1 MLDYFTTSLRNE
13 FRAAGFLRLLR
24 KSLGIMPGQPD
35 NFIPPLRIKVVETA
49 CCLPDG
55 PVISLKKR
63 GSNHPARSPGRRFDG
78 RPLCD
83 AHQDYVWRSGIQLEK
98 LAISEI
104 KIGGKRR
111 RKNLRRVQVCR
122 HWECSSTRHR
132 GLVTMPL
139 NRSAIPKW

>member
-35 NFIPPLRIKVVETA
+35 NFIPPLCIKVVETA

-63 GSNHPARSPGRRFDG
+63 ARTTSKVSRTKIRRQTTLRCSPG
-78 RPLCD
+78 LC
-83 AHQDYVWRSGIQLEK
+83 LEK
-98 LAISEI
+98 WHSARETSNQ
-104 KIGGKRR
+104 R
-111 RKNLRRVQVCR
+111 NQNW
-122 HWECSSTRHR
+122 WEETQKEPSKGASLSTL
-132 GLVTMPL
+132 GVFLYPASWPCDNAT
-139 NRSAIPKW
+139 

>member
-35 NFIPPLRIKVVETA
+35 NFIPPLCIKVVETA

-63 GSNHPARSPGRRFDG
+63 GSNHQQG
-78 RPLCD
+78 L
-83 AHQDYVWRSGIQLEK
+83 QDEDSTADHSAMLTRIMSGEV
-98 LAISEI
+98 AF
-104 KIGGKRR
+104 
-111 RKNLRRVQVCR
+111 
-122 HWECSSTRHR
+122 SSR
-132 GLVTMPL
+132 
-139 NRSAIPKW
+139 N